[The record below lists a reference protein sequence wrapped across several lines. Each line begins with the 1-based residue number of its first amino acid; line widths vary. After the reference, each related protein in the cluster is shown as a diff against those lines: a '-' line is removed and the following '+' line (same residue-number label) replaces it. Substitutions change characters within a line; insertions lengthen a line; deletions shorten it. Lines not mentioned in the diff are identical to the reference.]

1 MEPLLARFPPC
12 LVATEMHT
20 PLTHG
25 VAWLVLRPPWLL
37 HEMMQVHAVDA
48 GAKGLVSNRLEP
60 CRMFIPSSQVRSR
73 SEGLGPNDALIEF
86 MRARDDGI
94 VSNWTP
100 FVFAAPEFHVWMI
113 EKLHDLVDLPGARV
127 RLGHELQSSFMS
139 ESPRRG
145 PIAVAIEILDC
156 ALEVGVELIG
166 SSLAAEGAS
175 GKDWE
180 PGKNIVTAAVLELLG
195 HLRRPGWLARFI
207 AVEVERAEN
216 RAGKIAKMLFDLSQ
230 HMLQMEDHC
239 FSVHFVAFQANRI
252 PLGGLNH
259 RAGRRMTKAKDG
271 PFTFRCIPC
280 QFPVGIHLCG

>member
-1 MEPLLARFPPC
+1 MEPLFARFPPC

-100 FVFAAPEFHVWMI
+100 FRSEEHTS
-113 EKLHDLVDLPGARV
+113 
-127 RLGHELQSSFMS
+127 ELQSL
-139 ESPRRG
+139 R
-145 PIAVAIEILDC
+145 
-156 ALEVGVELIG
+156 
-166 SSLAAEGAS
+166 
-175 GKDWE
+175 
-180 PGKNIVTAAVLELLG
+180 
-195 HLRRPGWLARFI
+195 HL
-207 AVEVERAEN
+207 V
-216 RAGKIAKMLFDLSQ
+216 
-230 HMLQMEDHC
+230 C
-239 FSVHFVAFQANRI
+239 
-252 PLGGLNH
+252 
-259 RAGRRMTKAKDG
+259 
-271 PFTFRCIPC
+271 
-280 QFPVGIHLCG
+280 